1 MIPSCFFVFWHSLH
15 IFSPIANIESVKW
28 EATSP
33 LCPSPFTI
41 SPSVC
46 GKYMDHV
53 AALQKQSLLVH
64 SCSRFLSQGACWT
77 KEPTEERLHT
87 SETMFSAPQR
97 LCTFWKGSH
106 YYSAGDFKRFPSSF
120 WCSLMHSHA
129 QLSELQNHWVCLYNQ
144 SPANPHD
151 YRNGTLA
158 HTLSSWQSDTVSPS
172 PPALHPFPPSL

>member
-1 MIPSCFFVFWHSLH
+1 
-15 IFSPIANIESVKW
+15 
-28 EATSP
+28 
-33 LCPSPFTI
+33 
-41 SPSVC
+41 
-46 GKYMDHV
+46 MDHV

-64 SCSRFLSQGACWT
+64 SCSPFLSRGACWT

-129 QLSELQNHWVCLYNQ
+129 QLSLSSRITGCVSIIKALLTHMITGMAHWHMPSPLGNQTQ
-144 SPANPHD
+144 SPPPPYVAS
-151 YRNGTLA
+151 
-158 HTLSSWQSDTVSPS
+158 LSPIIIVWLEWVIQCFFKGPLWWH
-172 PPALHPFPPSL
+172 ALSLVLWAVCC